1 MSKLKLAIY
10 WAAGCGGCDVS
21 VLDLNERIL
30 KVAEI
35 FDIVLWPI
43 AADFKYADVEGYPD
57 GSIDVCLFNGAIGS
71 SENEH
76 LAHLLRKKSKILVAY
91 GACAHIGGIPGLA
104 NFFRHED
111 VVQQVYKKAV
121 STLNPEGTIPAERTA
136 TQYGDLT
143 LPKLFGRV
151 RTLDQVVKVD
161 YYLPGCPPVVEQA
174 WGAITALA
182 SGKRPPAGS
191 VVGASE
197 VSLCEECKRKKAEKK
212 IREFKSIATF
222 QPDPEQCLLEQGIV
236 CCGPATRAGCG
247 SRCVNA
253 NVPCRGCYGPP
264 AGVVDQGAKL
274 LSAVASIVDSEDPTE
289 IARILAAIDDPAGTF
304 YRFSLPSSLLR
315 GAQHKETA

>member
-35 FDIVLWPI
+35 FDLVLWPI
-43 AADFKYADVEGYPD
+43 AADFKYADVEAYPD
-57 GSIDVCLFNGAIGS
+57 ASIDVCLLNGAICS
-71 SENEH
+71 AENEH
-76 LAHLLRKKSKILVAY
+76 LAKLLRKKSKVLVAY

-104 NFFRHED
+104 NFYPHAD
-111 VVQQVYKKAV
+111 VVKQVYTTSV
-121 STLNPEGTIPAERTA
+121 STPNREGTIPAEHTA
-136 TQYGDLT
+136 CPFGDLT

-161 YYLPGCPPVVEQA
+161 YYLPGCPPVVDQA
-174 WGAITALA
+174 WGAINALLA
-182 SGKRPPAGS
+182 PKKPPLGA

-197 VSLCEECKRKKAEKK
+197 VTLCEECKRTKAEKRIK
-212 IREFKSIATF
+212 EFKSIATF

-236 CCGPATRAGCG
+236 CAGPATRAGCG

-264 AGVVDQGAKL
+264 GGVADQGAKL
-274 LSAVASIVDSEDPTE
+274 LSAVASVVDSEDPVE
-289 IARILAAIDDPAGTF
+289 IARILAGVDDPAGTF